1 MSSSYLWTPYA
12 GIYLATAVIT
22 LVAFA
27 LAWPRRQ
34 TPAGAYLSYMMA
46 AITGW
51 NLAVGMEALAVAPE
65 TKFFWSKIEYAGS
78 NSTIALFLVFA
89 LAYDRRFEWLP
100 WRRQIWLWL
109 LPVLNIV
116 IAFTNDW
123 HLLLWPGYSASP
135 TMANQLIY
143 FHGPLFFVVLAVI
156 FSYIFIGAWCIGHQ
170 IVQNNWLSR
179 RQGVTMLAAT
189 AVPFLASVVYLSE
202 WNPWPGFN
210 LIPASFTLTGLIAIL
225 ALTRL
230 RLFDLVPI
238 ARSQL
243 IENMLNG
250 VLVIDNDRR
259 IIDINPAARRFLALE
274 ESMAIGR
281 PLTDVLPLAADL
293 LSAGGQSEI
302 SLALADNLFVEVSLT
317 PVYDRGQMQRGWL
330 LLILD
335 VTKRKQAEL
344 ELRELNT
351 TLEARVAA
359 NTNEILAEKEKL
371 ETVLRSAGDAIMLLN
386 SDLMIEYV
394 NKAFTQLT
402 GYLFAEAVG
411 QSVCVLSPEN
421 QKTLLAQIIL
431 QTVKLAEV
439 WQGETMIRHKN
450 GRVYNADLVVAP
462 VFQNDGTLYRFVLTH
477 RDIDRQKA
485 LAEARNQ
492 FMQSVSHQLRTPI
505 TNIKLYTDLFV
516 RGRQE
521 RWPHYTQVLS
531 DQADRLEALVQGIMD
546 MVDLDSGQGF
556 SSWKPVSL
564 INLVEETAARYEAE
578 AAEKGLSLE
587 LAPPPADFPAV
598 SGDEKRLHQALAEL
612 LRNALAFTPPG
623 GQIALRLATAVM
635 DNTPWAQIVISD
647 TGPGI
652 PVEEQ
657 EQIFDRFFQG
667 EAARGGHS
675 PGVGLG
681 LGIVQAI
688 MQAHGGRVTVQS
700 TPGAGSE
707 FTLWL
712 RPFLSVNIA

>member
-1 MSSSYLWTPYA
+1 MTSSYLWTPYA

-22 LVAFA
+22 IVAFA

-34 TPAGAYLSYMMA
+34 TPAGAYLSYMMV

-51 NLAVGMEALAVAPE
+51 NLAVGMEALAAAPE
-65 TKFFWSKIEYAGS
+65 TKFFWSKIEYVGS
-78 NSTIALFLVFA
+78 NTAIALFLVFS
-89 LAYDRRFEWLP
+89 LAYDRRYEWLP

-109 LPVLNIV
+109 LPVLNMI

-135 TMANQLIY
+135 TIPNLMIY
-143 FHGPLFFVVLAVI
+143 HHGPLFFVVLAVI

-170 IVQNNWLSR
+170 VLQNNWLSR
-179 RQGVTMLAAT
+179 RQGIVMLVAT
-189 AVPFLASVVYLSE
+189 AVPFLASVLYLSE

-210 LIPASFTLTGLIAIL
+210 LIPASFTLTGLLAIL

-243 IENMLNG
+243 IENMVNG
-250 VLVIDNDRR
+250 VLVIDNDQRV
-259 IIDINPAARRFLALE
+259 IDVNPAARRFLALE
-274 ESMAIGR
+274 EPTAIGR
-281 PLTDVLPLAADL
+281 PLTDVLPLAAEL
-293 LSAGGQSEI
+293 LSLGGQSEI
-302 SLALADNLFVEVSLT
+302 SLTLADNLFVEVSLT
-317 PVYDRGQMQRGWL
+317 PVYDRGHIQRGWL

-394 NKAFTQLT
+394 NNAFTQLT
-402 GYLFAEAVG
+402 GYPFDEAVG
-411 QSVCVLSPEN
+411 KPVCVLSPEN
-421 QKTLLAQIIL
+421 QEVLLAQIIL
-431 QTVKLAEV
+431 QTVKLADV
-439 WQGETMIRHKN
+439 WQGEIKIRHKN
-450 GRVYNADLVVAP
+450 GRVYNADLIIAP
-462 VFQNDGTLYRFVLTH
+462 VFQNDGTLYRFVATH

-485 LAEARNQ
+485 LTEARNQ
-492 FMQSVSHQLRTPI
+492 FMQNVSHQLRTPI

-521 RWPHYTQVLS
+521 RWPYYTQVLS
-531 DQADRLEALVQGIMD
+531 DQADRLETLVQGIMD
-546 MVDLDSGQGF
+546 MVDLDSGRGI
-556 SSWKPVSL
+556 SSWEPLSL
-564 INLVEETAARYEAE
+564 TKLIEETASRYRAE
-578 AAEKGLSLE
+578 AAEKGLALN
-587 LAPPPADFPAV
+587 LVPTPADFPAIF
-598 SGDEKRLHQALAEL
+598 GDEKRLHQALAEL
-612 LRNALAFTPPG
+612 LQNGLAFTPPG
-623 GQIALRLATAVM
+623 GQISLRLATAVI
-635 DNTPWAQIVISD
+635 DNASWVQIIISD

-657 EQIFDRFFQG
+657 EQVFERFFRG
-667 EAARGGHS
+667 EAAQGGHL

-700 TPGAGSE
+700 TPGVGSE

-712 RPFLSVNIA
+712 RPFLSVNAA